1 MMDINVDLLQ
11 WFINFFDKK
20 ASGSGI
26 KNKNIPKKKLA
37 EELHKSVIRK
47 FNKRK
52 IHSSFI
58 DNIQGADLAYMQL
71 KSKFN
76 RGFRFLLCVIDTYS
90 KYTWFIPL
98 KDKEEI
104 TISNAF
110 QQMNQ
115 ITNQIRYRW

>member
-26 KNKNIPKKKLA
+26 KNKNIPKKQLA

>member
-1 MMDINVDLLQ
+1 MDINVDLLQ

-26 KNKNIPKKKLA
+26 KNKNIPKKQLA

>member
-1 MMDINVDLLQ
+1 MIDINVDLLQ
-11 WFINFFDKK
+11 WFVNFFDKK

-26 KNKNIPKKKLA
+26 KNKNIPKKQLA

>member
-26 KNKNIPKKKLA
+26 KNKNIPKKQLA

-76 RGFRFLLCVIDTYS
+76 MGFRFLLCAIDTYS